1 MNGLTRFLSGM
12 LTLLF
17 AVMLMT
23 AGGLAWFE
31 HAVTTSGP
39 LQDKRIIAIPSGD
52 SSRMIA
58 ERLEQQGAIASQ
70 TLFLAKFMSDNAI
83 ARLSGGREKH
93 LKAGDYEISPGASVE
108 QIIAKLTEGRSLLY
122 AVTLPEGLTSYEIVR
137 RLLNDANL
145 SGEVAQVPAEGSL
158 LPETFKVPRST
169 SRAQVLA
176 LLRKEQE
183 SFLEAQWETRAP
195 DLPFSTKHEALVLA
209 SIVEKESGPRDDPAE
224 VAGVF
229 VNRLRKGMRL
239 QSDPTILYGKFGP
252 EVAWGSKIYRSDIQK
267 KTAYNTYQIN
277 GLPPTPICNP
287 GRRAIAAVLR
297 PAKTDYLYF
306 VADGRGGHIYSK
318 TLQEHE
324 QAVRQWRKIEREIR
338 AEEKARKEVKSADVA
353 PTLINTE
360 SAGDKAVP
368 SPSESPV
375 PLPVRRPSR

>member
-17 AVMLMT
+17 VVMLMG
-23 AGGLAWFE
+23 AGGLAWFQ
-31 HAVTTSGP
+31 HAVTTNGP
-39 LQDKRIIAIPSGD
+39 LQDNRIIADPSGD

-58 ERLEQQGAIASQ
+58 ERLEEQGAIASQ
-70 TLFLAKFMSDNAI
+70 TLILAKFMSDNAI
-83 ARLSGGREKH
+83 ARPSGRREKH
-93 LKAGDYEISPGASVE
+93 LKAGEYEISAGDSIE
-108 QIIAKLTEGRSLLY
+108 RILAKLTEGRSLLY
-122 AVTLPEGLTSYEIVR
+122 SVTLPEGLTSHEIVR
-137 RLLNDANL
+137 RLLNDENL
-145 SGEVAQVPAEGSL
+145 SGEVGQVPDEGTL

-176 LLRKEQE
+176 LLRKEQDD
-183 SFLEAQWETRAP
+183 FLAAQWETRAP
-195 DLPFSTKHEALVLA
+195 DLPFTTKAEALVLA

-224 VAGVF
+224 IAGVF

-252 EVAWGSKIYRSDIQK
+252 EVAWGSKIFRSDIKK
-267 KTAYNTYQIN
+267 KTTYNTYQID

-297 PAKTDYLYF
+297 PARTDNLYF
-306 VADGRGGHIYSK
+306 VADGRGGHIYSE
-318 TLQEHE
+318 TLREHE
-324 QAVRQWRKIEREIR
+324 QAVQRWRKIEQDIR
-338 AEEKARKEVKSADVA
+338 ADEKERETVKAAEVA

-360 SAGDKAVP
+360 AAGEKPAA
-368 SPSESPV
+368 SPSGSPV